1 MTARN
6 ALVLGGGGPV
16 GAAWLSAALSELVA
30 AGLPL
35 GESGVVLGTSAGA
48 VSGAWLTM
56 DPDGLPEVP
65 QRMVKRARQHAA
77 ALAAGQGDQGL
88 FQRLLAESGGDV
100 RKIAR
105 AAIATFPPMTAEQG
119 EALWSE
125 MLPQGQWPANLRAA
139 AVNAET
145 GAAHAW
151 SSTDGIPLAVA
162 VSTSTAAPGFA
173 APVSVD
179 GSIWVDGGV
188 RSGTNA
194 DLIADLAAPGRV
206 LVLAPIGGDGLARE
220 EASLTERGYRVRV
233 IVAERFYGP
242 MTDLL
247 DPGFVDLATTVGA
260 RQARD
265 CVADLATWWNS

>member
-1 MTARN
+1 MTALN

-65 QRMVKRARQHAA
+65 QRMVERARQHAA

-88 FQRLLAESGGDV
+88 FQRLLAESGGDA
-100 RKIAR
+100 RKIAQ

-125 MLPQGQWPANLRAA
+125 MLPEG
-139 AVNAET
+139 
-145 GAAHAW
+145 
-151 SSTDGIPLAVA
+151 AVA
-162 VSTSTAAPGFA
+162 GEPARGGRQRRDRSRPRVVLDGRDPAGRRRVDLHRRARLRRAGFR
-173 APVSVD
+173 
-179 GSIWVDGGV
+179 G
-188 RSGTNA
+188 RL
-194 DLIADLAAPGRV
+194 DLGRRRRALRRQRRPGRRPGR
-206 LVLAPIGGDGLARE
+206 A
-220 EASLTERGYRVRV
+220 
-233 IVAERFYGP
+233 GP
-242 MTDLL
+242 C
-247 DPGFVDLATTVGA
+247 AGA
-260 RQARD
+260 G
-265 CVADLATWWNS
+265 ADRRRRPRT